1 MVREID
7 YCPTFKKY
15 TFGCM
20 NVMNHLS
27 HSIQFLQL
35 MYHCIFF
42 SFWEFFFSFWELFL
56 LFCILSGFINKVCL
70 CDE

>member
-35 MYHCIFF
+35 MYHRIFF
-42 SFWEFFFSFWELFL
+42 SFWEFFL
-56 LFCILSGFINKVCL
+56 LFCILSGFINKECL

>member
-35 MYHCIFF
+35 MYHRIFF
-42 SFWEFFFSFWELFL
+42 LFL
-56 LFCILSGFINKVCL
+56 GIFFYYFVF
-70 CDE
+70 

>member
-35 MYHCIFF
+35 MYHRIFF
-42 SFWEFFFSFWELFL
+42 LFLGFFFTI
-56 LFCILSGFINKVCL
+56 ILYF
-70 CDE
+70 EWFY